1 MTGCK
6 RQSTFR
12 YITLHKD
19 CQKTELS
26 EPSEYGGAVRVR
38 SEYGSEPSEDGA
50 VRAVR
55 VVIGVGDERTG
66 GE

>member
-1 MTGCK
+1 MGSHYT
-6 RQSTFR
+6 T
-12 YITLHKD
+12 D

-26 EPSEYGGAVRVR
+26 EPSEYGEYGGAVRVR

-50 VRAVR
+50 LRAVR